1 MLELKLFPPTA
12 KATSPSLGSE
22 KGKLFS
28 RRAHWHS
35 GCGSE
40 TEHNSKFELP
50 SYAHSRLH
58 RVTSKAFTCTLHKTN
73 SVRVRLNAIEQI
85 ADIMSGGS
93 HERE

>member
-28 RRAHWHS
+28 RAHWH
-35 GCGSE
+35 CGSE
-40 TEHNSKFELP
+40 AEQFELP
-50 SYAHSRLH
+50 SYAHFH
-58 RVTSKAFTCTLHKTN
+58 RVTSKALTCTLHRTN
-73 SVRVRLNAIEQI
+73 SVRVRLNAIGQI